1 MKRTIIIGLIAWGFI
16 FLLLIGVIAGM
27 LFHGKHAGSIYYQH
41 VGSRWID
48 IWIRKDQTTGSQVLS
63 VMTLPGRFVLMSSAS
78 SVDKPPGIE
87 TATFSTIYDEA
98 SGLICVYDNDDCG
111 FILIVH
117 DISGMEVLG
126 YRNILEDDFWLEKY
140 EFLKSKHPE
149 IPDAQKFRVNASVES
164 Q

>member
-1 MKRTIIIGLIAWGFI
+1 MKRTIIIGLIAWGVI
-16 FLLLIGVIAGM
+16 FLLLIAVIAGM

-48 IWIRKDQTTGSQVLS
+48 IWIEKDRITGSPVLS

-78 SVDKPPGIE
+78 SVDTPPGIE
-87 TATFSTIYDEA
+87 TATFSTIYDQA

-117 DISGMEVLG
+117 DLSGMEVLG
-126 YRNILEDDFWLEKY
+126 YGNILQDKNWLEKY
-140 EFLKSKHPE
+140 EFLRSKYPE
-149 IPDAQKFRVNASVES
+149 IPDAQKFRVKSAVES